1 MVMKRDRKIVL
12 EDGTEYIGTGFG
24 SRNDAVC
31 EIVFNTSMV
40 GYQEIISDPACTD
53 QAVVMTY
60 PLIGNYGITD
70 EDFET
75 KTPTV
80 GAVIVREYNDSP
92 SNFRYTKTLSEIMEE
107 NRIPGICGVD
117 TRKLTRTIRDNG
129 TMKVLITDADTDHE
143 KAMEILRTT
152 ELPADSVARVSCR
165 KRWYSRT
172 PNPKYNV
179 VAVDCGITL
188 STVRALNQRR
198 CNVTVVPWNTSVE
211 AVEQMKPDGIFLSGG
226 PGNPADV
233 ASVAELVKALRGK
246 YPMFGISLG
255 CEIIGLAYGAKTCKL
270 KFGHRGGNH
279 PIRETAT
286 GLVEISAQN
295 HSYAIDGATVEGTG
309 LTVTHENVLDG
320 SVEGVECAAERVFG
334 VQFLPNDAIG
344 PESSIRLFDKFVAL
358 MKEGNANA

>member
-1 MVMKRDRKIVL
+1 MVMKHDRKIVL
-12 EDGTEYIGTGFG
+12 ENGTEYIGTGFG
-24 SRNDAVC
+24 SKVDAVC

-40 GYQEIISDPACTD
+40 GYQEILSDPACTD

-117 TRKLTRTIRDNG
+117 TRRLTRFIRDNG
-129 TMKVLITDADTDHE
+129 TCKVLITDADTDHE
-143 KAMEILRTT
+143 KAMEILANTGIPT
-152 ELPADSVARVSCR
+152 DAVKRVSCR

-179 VAVDCGITL
+179 VAVDCGITM
-188 STVRALNQRR
+188 STVRAPNQRR
-198 CNVTVVPWNTSVE
+198 CNVTVVPWDTPAEV
-211 AVEQMKPDGIFLSGG
+211 VEQMKPDGIFLSGG
-226 PGNPADV
+226 PGNPADAQPV
-233 ASVAELVKALRGK
+233 IELAKQLRGK

-255 CEIIGLAYGAKTCKL
+255 CEIIGLAYGAETVKL

-279 PIRETAT
+279 PIRETET

-295 HSYAIDGATVEGTG
+295 HSYAIDAASLEGTG

-320 SVEGVECAAERVFG
+320 SVEGVECTAESVFG
-334 VQFLPNDAIG
+334 VQFQPNDAIG
-344 PESSIRLFDKFVAL
+344 PENSARLFDKFVAL
-358 MKEGNANA
+358 MKEGNVNA